1 MGFGQIAHRAGQGS
15 TGMTHA
21 RHRVFALVA
30 TALAI
35 TANAAEPTPPAD
47 AAQAA
52 SQQKAAARL
61 SAMTKFLA
69 SVPAYEVTCRG
80 SYDVLQESGQKLE
93 FLEVRDLALQ
103 RPDRLRVRHRSSD
116 GDQDLLVFDGKH
128 ITLFNDRAGVYAQ
141 APQPGSLDDA
151 IVYFVRDL
159 GMRLPLARLFTHRS
173 SDELARRLQSVLHV
187 ERTELLPVPT
197 DHIAGRVG
205 NVDVQ
210 LWIAEGDRPLPMRV
224 VLTYSD
230 EPGQPQYRANFE
242 NWKIGTPIAP
252 GTFSFSP
259 PADARRIVFAAHL
272 PTARAGAAERG
283 DTEAQP

>member
-1 MGFGQIAHRAGQGS
+1 MTKARRRA
-15 TGMTHA
+15 
-21 RHRVFALVA
+21 VLFLA

-35 TANAAEPTPPAD
+35 TSQAADQPTPSDPS
-47 AAQAA
+47 QAA
-52 SQQKAAARL
+52 SQQKAAGRL

-69 SVPAYEVTCRG
+69 SLPAYQVTCRG
-80 SYDVLQESGQKLE
+80 SYDVLQESGQKFE
-93 FLEVRDLALQ
+93 FLEVRELALQ

-116 GDQDLLVFDGKH
+116 GDEDLLVFDGKN
-128 ITLFNDRAGVYAQ
+128 ITLFNDGARVYAQ
-141 APQPGSLDDA
+141 VPQPGALDDA

-159 GMRLPLARLFTHRS
+159 QMRLPLARLFTNRS
-173 SDELARRLQSVLHV
+173 SDELARRLQSVVHI

-224 VLTYSD
+224 VLTYVD
-230 EPGQPQYRANFE
+230 EPGQPQYRADFLD
-242 NWKIGTPIAP
+242 WKTGTPIPPDAFRFAP
-252 GTFSFSP
+252 PTG
-259 PADARRIVFAAHL
+259 ARRIVFAAQL
-272 PTARAGAAERG
+272 PPARTSAAQRG